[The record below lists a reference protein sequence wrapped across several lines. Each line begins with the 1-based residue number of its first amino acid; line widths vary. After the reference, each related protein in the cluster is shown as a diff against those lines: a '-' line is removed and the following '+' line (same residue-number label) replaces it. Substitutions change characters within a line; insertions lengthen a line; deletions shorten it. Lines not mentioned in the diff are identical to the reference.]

1 LCCLFLAELKILDD
15 PLPFKKSKE
24 KLDKEEEAAIQD
36 VSTEVRFIFDCFF
49 IKYIFSSSEISFVRH

>member
-1 LCCLFLAELKILDD
+1 LCCLFPAELKILDD

-36 VSTEVRFIFDCFF
+36 VSTEVRFSFDCFSINLF
-49 IKYIFSSSEISFVRH
+49 LCNVMSDTVG

>member
-1 LCCLFLAELKILDD
+1 LCCLFPAELKILDD

-36 VSTEVRFIFDCFF
+36 VSTEVRFSFDSFSINLFF
-49 IKYIFSSSEISFVRH
+49 CYVMQDTVG